1 MTTGQAIVKSLRA
14 HYVDTVFG
22 LPGIQLDYLFNAF
35 HDERNSL
42 RIVHPRHEQAAGY
55 MALGYAQATG
65 RVGVFAVVPGP
76 GLLNTTA
83 AVATAYGCNAPVLAL
98 TGQIPSGSIGQGY
111 GLLHEIPDQLGL
123 IRGLVKWAARIEH
136 VSEASSL
143 VREAFA
149 QLTAGVAKPVE
160 LEVAMD
166 VLGRQGLVE
175 ILSPRETWVA
185 PEPDPELITEAAK
198 LLGLAKRPLI
208 VCGGGV
214 IGARESLLEVAEM
227 LQAPVVSHRMGAGVV
242 SDRHYLSQSLVG
254 RHRLWADTD
263 VVLAVGTRFQQQSM
277 VWKLDDS
284 IKVIRIDLDPVRIG
298 QFQPPAVGIVADAD
312 QALRQ
317 LVESLHKTNPRR
329 ESRED
334 ELKGLKSGIAADL
347 SQKLRPK
354 MGFVRALREALP
366 EDGIYVEELTQVAY
380 VGRTMFPIYAPR
392 TLLASGYQGTLG
404 SGFPTALGAKV
415 GYPDKP
421 VLSVNGDGGFMFNVQ
436 ELSTAAMH
444 GIGVVAVI
452 FNDNAFGNVKRMQED
467 LYEGRVLGSE
477 LRNPDFV
484 KLGESFGI
492 DSHRVKT
499 PKALRAVLERAF
511 SSSGPSLIEVP
522 VGKMPAPWGVSVNRC
537 RRRRENLW
545 RRFERASREF

>member
-14 HYVDTVFG
+14 HDIDTVFG

-35 HDERNSL
+35 HDEGNSL

-76 GLLNTTA
+76 GLLNTTS
-83 AVATAYGCNAPVLAL
+83 AVATAYGCNAPVLVL
-98 TGQIPSGSIGQGY
+98 TGQIPSTSIGKGY

-123 IRGLVKWAARIEH
+123 IQGLVKWAARIEH

-143 VREAFA
+143 VREAFS
-149 QLTAGVAKPVE
+149 QLTSGVAKLVE

-175 ILSPRETWVA
+175 VLPPREPWLP

-214 IGARESLLEVAEM
+214 IGAGEPLLEVAEM

-242 SDRHYLSQSLVG
+242 SDRHYLSQNLVG
-254 RHRLWADTD
+254 GYRLWADTD
-263 VVLAVGTRFQQQSM
+263 VVLAVGTRFQEQSM
-277 VWKLDDS
+277 TWKVDDS
-284 IKVIRIDLDPVRIG
+284 IAVIRIDLDPVRIN
-298 QFQPPAVGIVADAD
+298 QFQRPAVGIVADAG

-317 LVESLHKTNPRR
+317 LVEALRKTNPRR

-334 ELKGLKSGIAADL
+334 ELTGLKSGIAADV
-347 SQKLRPK
+347 SQKLKPQ
-354 MGFVRALREALP
+354 MGFIRALREALP
-366 EDGIYVEELTQVAY
+366 EDGIYVEELTQISY
-380 VGRTMFPIYAPR
+380 VGRAMFPVYAPR

-404 SGFPTALGAKV
+404 AGFPTALGAKV
-415 GYPDKP
+415 AHPHKP

-436 ELSTAAMH
+436 ELSTAVMH
-444 GIGVVAVI
+444 GIGVVAVV

-467 LYEGRVLGSE
+467 LYDGRVVGSE

-499 PKALRAVLERAF
+499 PKALRAAIERAF
-511 SSSGPSLIEVP
+511 SSGGPSLIEVP
-522 VGKMPAPWGVSVNRC
+522 VGKMPSPWGISQPMAAAPRKSIA
-537 RRRRENLW
+537 EL
-545 RRFERASREF
+545 